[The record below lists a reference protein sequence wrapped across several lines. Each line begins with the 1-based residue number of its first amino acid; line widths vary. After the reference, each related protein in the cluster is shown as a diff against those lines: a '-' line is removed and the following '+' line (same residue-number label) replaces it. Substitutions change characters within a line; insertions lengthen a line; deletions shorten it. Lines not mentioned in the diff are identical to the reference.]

1 MQYFPNLGDYYY
13 YYYYIENYY
22 YYYKENQYKYSQI
35 FRIVDTEVICISSS
49 TKRPVSLEFY

>member
-1 MQYFPNLGDYYY
+1 MQYFPNLGDYY